1 MKKLSSSYILRVA
14 TLLLILLA
22 VAKAI
27 SLAVWWFL
35 PSDGVELHVKD
46 NYKPKYQRVD
56 FKNMLNAGISTQ
68 NYSNTQQDS
77 SSAGISITNM
87 VLKGL
92 YGKGSNGF
100 AIVAL
105 KSSPKNTSIV
115 SVGEV
120 FSGYTLKTILNN
132 GVIFTKSSKEY
143 VLNMVHSKITKE
155 SVMSS
160 ADDSEQKDVARADI
174 DFYSKNPKAIWKDI
188 SIVEVKKAGKI
199 EGFKVTKV
207 NKNSK
212 IAKLGIQK
220 GDIIIKANN
229 IELKSYKDAL
239 NLYGKINDLDTIQI
253 VLLRNNQEKE
263 IVYEIN

>member
-1 MKKLSSSYILRVA
+1 MKKLSSSYMLRVA

-35 PSDGVELHVKD
+35 PSDGVELQVKD

-56 FKNMLNAGISTQ
+56 FKNMLNAGIRTKNDSKT
-68 NYSNTQQDS
+68 YQDS
-77 SSAGISITNM
+77 SASGISITNM

-92 YGKGSNGF
+92 YGKGSKGF

-105 KSSPKNTSIV
+105 KSSLKKTSIV

-120 FSGYTLKTILNN
+120 FSGYTLKTILND

-143 VLNMVHSKITKE
+143 VLKMLHSKITKE

-160 ADDSEQKDVARADI
+160 VQSSEPKGISRADI
-174 DFYSKNPKAIWKDI
+174 DFYSKNPKEITLAEIIRLMDGALAPVGSVSKYFYEATPIDQ
-188 SIVEVKKAGKI
+188 
-199 EGFKVTKV
+199 
-207 NKNSK
+207 NKSLL
-212 IAKLGIQK
+212 KLF
-220 GDIIIKANN
+220 
-229 IELKSYKDAL
+229 
-239 NLYGKINDLDTIQI
+239 
-253 VLLRNNQEKE
+253 KE
-263 IVYEIN
+263 IRDYSETEGAVKN